1 MGIRMRQPIRR
12 RPARPRG
19 LTAVAAPAAGGRH
32 QRLTLALLPLIAAAL
47 LGGAVPAAA
56 ATAATAAAAAAAA
69 TPPPPSPPS
78 PPSPGEINGLPDVPN
93 LKALKYR
100 PIGPAWG
107 GRVARVKGV
116 AGNASVFYLGS
127 ASGGVWRST
136 DGGITWSPIFDE
148 QPATSIG
155 SLALAPSDPNVL
167 YVGTGEANLR
177 GNAAPGDGIYKS
189 VDGGKTWTHA
199 LALAGHIG
207 TVTVDPRA
215 PDVAFAAVLGHG
227 FGPNPERGVYR
238 TRDGGKTWQQ
248 VLKKD
253 ADTGA
258 SDVALDPSNPNIVF
272 AGLWQVRRRPWAL
285 TSGGPGSG
293 LYMSRDGGDTW
304 KQLTGKGL
312 PEGIWGKVG
321 VAVAPSDG
329 RRVYALIE
337 AEEGGLFR
345 SDDGGDSWTRASG
358 SHELRQRAFYY
369 STITVAPGNPDDLW
383 CPQVTMLHSIDGGKT
398 FQHVKMHHGDHHDV
412 WIDPKNPKRIIAGND
427 GGVDISTDGG
437 ATWTVPALP
446 LGQLYHVSVDS
457 RVPFRVAGA
466 QQDLGTAQGPS
477 DSLTAGGIPNSDW
490 YDVGGGE
497 AGYTASDP
505 ADPEIV
511 YAGEYGGYL
520 SRHDHRTGQSRVVGI
535 YPENPS
541 GHGGEDLRYRFQW
554 TAPIALSPHD
564 PKVVYHAANVLFRTT
579 DGGQTWKAISPDL
592 TRDDKSK
599 EAWSGG
605 PLTGDNTGVEIY
617 CTIFA
622 VAESPVEK
630 GLIWA
635 GSDDGLVHLTRDGG
649 QTWTDVTAAM
659 RGLPEWAT
667 VATIEPSHFD
677 AGTAYVVV
685 DAHRLDDLH
694 PYLWKTADFG
704 RTWKRLD
711 GKLPQDLYL
720 HAVREDPR
728 HRGML
733 YLGTEHGVVLSTDDG
748 ATWHA
753 LRLNLPAVA
762 VHDLAI
768 KDDELVVA
776 THGRSFWI
784 FDHLPVLYALAAGDR
799 LAGAAGKDGQAGR
812 PRRGGRDGKA
822 HAGGTGGGAAG
833 AAAAGAHLLA
843 VPDAVRWELR
853 QGAEGWTG
861 ENPARGASIYYQLDG
876 APQGEV
882 TIDILDAR
890 GTLVTTLSSKAIE
903 PIGATERA
911 EDEQEV
917 LKQRLAS
924 KEAGVQRAVWDLSWA
939 GAELIPGA
947 KLDSGYPAHG
957 PKALPGTYTV
967 RLTVDG
973 KSSTL
978 PLTVHPDP
986 RVTASQADLE
996 AQLQLALEVRDAIT
1010 RLTRTVV
1017 RLREVR
1023 QQLVS
1028 RNELIKADPRA
1039 EPLVKGSADLARKLD
1054 GLEAKLQNPKA
1065 EIVYD
1070 ILAQRG
1076 GAQLYSRLSP
1086 LVEWV
1091 DSGDGPSTQGL
1102 REVFA
1107 GQQRELAARQAD
1119 LDHLL
1124 VTDLAALNDAAAHLD
1139 LPRVYLPPAR

>member
-1 MGIRMRQPIRR
+1 MRQPIRC
-12 RPARPRG
+12 RPAPPRSS
-19 LTAVAAPAAGGRH
+19 TAAGGR
-32 QRLTLALLPLIAAAL
+32 RRPRLLTLVLLSLVAAAL
-47 LGGAVPAAA
+47 AGSAPVAAAAPPAAA
-56 ATAATAAAAAAAA
+56 AASVQ
-69 TPPPPSPPS
+69 PPVSPPS
-78 PPSPGEINGLPDVPN
+78 PPSPGEIDGLPDLPA

-100 PIGPAWG
+100 LIGPAWG
-107 GRVARVKGV
+107 GRVARVTGV
-116 AGNASVFYLGS
+116 AGNAAVFYLGS
-127 ASGGVWRST
+127 ASGGVWKST
-136 DGGITWSPIFDE
+136 DGGITWNPIFDE
-148 QPATSIG
+148 QPSTSIG
-155 SLALAPSDPNVL
+155 SLAVAPSDPNVL

-189 VDGGKTWTHA
+189 VDGGKTWSHA
-199 LALAGHIG
+199 LALVGHIG
-207 TVTVDPRA
+207 TMTVDPRT

-227 FGPNPERGVYR
+227 FGPNPERGIYR
-238 TRDGGKTWQQ
+238 TRDGGKTWQE

-437 ATWTVPALP
+437 ATWAVPALP

-520 SRHDHRTGQSRVVGI
+520 SRYDHRTGQARVVGI

-541 GHGGEDLRYRFQW
+541 GHGGEDLQYRFQW

-605 PLTGDNTGVEIY
+605 PITGDNTGVEIY

-622 VAESPVEK
+622 VAESPAEK

-659 RGLPEWAT
+659 HGLPDWAT

-704 RTWKRLD
+704 RTWRRLD

-733 YLGTEHGVVLSTDDG
+733 YLGTEHGVAVSIDDG

-768 KDDELVVA
+768 KDDELVLA

-784 FDHLPVLYALAAGDR
+784 LDHLPVLYALAAADR
-799 LAGAAGKDGQAGR
+799 LAGKDGRDVQAGR
-812 PRRGGRDGKA
+812 PRGDGRDGKP
-822 HAGGTGGGAAG
+822 HAGGKGGGAGGGVAG
-833 AAAAGAHLLA
+833 AATAGARLLA
-843 VPDAVRWELR
+843 VPDTVRWELR

-882 TIDILDAR
+882 TIDVLDAR

-903 PIGATERA
+903 PIGASERA

-924 KEAGVQRAVWDLSWA
+924 KEVGVQRAVWDLSWA

-986 RVTASQADLE
+986 RVTASQAELE

-1023 QQLVS
+1023 RQLVS

-1039 EPLVKGSADLARKLD
+1039 EPLVKGSTDLERKLD
-1054 GLEAKLQNPKA
+1054 GLEARLQNPKA

-1107 GQQRELAARQAD
+1107 AQQHELAARQAD
-1119 LDHLL
+1119 LDRLL

-1139 LPRVYLPPAR
+1139 LPRIYVPPAR